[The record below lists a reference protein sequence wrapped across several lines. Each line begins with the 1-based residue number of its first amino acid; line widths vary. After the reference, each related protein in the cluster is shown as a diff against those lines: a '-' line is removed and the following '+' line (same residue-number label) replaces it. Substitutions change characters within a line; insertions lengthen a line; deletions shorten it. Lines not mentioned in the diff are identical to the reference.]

1 MSEKRTEINQ
11 ALKKAMIEKDQV
23 TLSTVR
29 LLMAALKDRD
39 INARGA
45 GKGDQLSDEEILS
58 LIQSMIKQR
67 HESSKVY
74 RDGGRED
81 LAELEEQEIK
91 VLEGFLPAQMG
102 EDEILHAVEGIMLEL
117 GVNDIK
123 DMGKVMT
130 ELKTRYAGQMDMG
143 RASGIVKQRLA
154 A

>member
-67 HESSKVY
+67 QESSKVY

-81 LAELEEQEIK
+81 LAEREEQEIK